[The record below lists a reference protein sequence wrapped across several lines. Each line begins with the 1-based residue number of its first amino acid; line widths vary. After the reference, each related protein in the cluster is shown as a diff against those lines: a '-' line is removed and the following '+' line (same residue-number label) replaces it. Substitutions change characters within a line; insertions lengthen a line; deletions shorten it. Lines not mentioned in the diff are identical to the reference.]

1 MTRFKM
7 EALRTRGRRFFHEKP
22 RLEGGILPEF
32 DQKRAASTIGLC
44 KSLSK
49 NVDC

>member
-1 MTRFKM
+1 MTRFKL
-7 EALRTRGRRFFHEKP
+7 EALRTRGRRFFDEKP
-22 RLEGGILPEF
+22 RLKGGILPEF
-32 DQKRAASTIGLC
+32 DQKRPASTIGLG